1 MAAVTLPLASEVAD
15 AQPPVSEA
23 SASIP
28 QAASAASHRTSSTTD
43 SQNSDPDSDTTA
55 LVGTAGDDLEQDTK
69 AVLKA
74 GGQGNLLKGSMRG
87 GLEQKADGESQKAQR
102 IAFADATLSAFQ
114 NKLSGRAASGEQ
126 GLDVQQHVDQLIKQ
140 ANSLDILCQMY
151 EGWTAWI

>member
-1 MAAVTLPLASEVAD
+1 MAAVTLPLVSEVAD

-28 QAASAASHRTSSTTD
+28 QAASAASHHTSSPTE
-43 SQNSDPDSDTTA
+43 SQHSDLDSDTTA

-74 GGQGNLLKGSMRG
+74 GGQGNLLKGSVRD
-87 GLEQKADGESQKAQR
+87 GLDQKADGESQKAQR
-102 IAFADATLSAFQ
+102 NAFAAATLSAFQ
-114 NKLSGRAASGEQ
+114 NKLSGRAALGEQ
-126 GLDVQQHVDQLIKQ
+126 GLDVEQHVDQLIKQ
-140 ANSLDILCQMY
+140 ATSLDKLSQMY